1 MKAIKKVKKQGIRV
15 YLNSEIKKLYDFKSL
30 FNQYAYSQS
39 SHPFTLSWMG
49 LIEHTGSLNRSNNS
63 NHKLF
68 TFVTTDFY
76 KCNLTEDNF
85 DFDNHTLAKGD
96 NLYFVP
102 GSCIPRF
109 KVKEK
114 GEKVGYKTRKT
125 SDNANVII
133 FDNKALSKNQIS
145 MSRDSIHVALS
156 NFNKILDVMGQK
168 IEDLLTP
175 EQLLIIANDNDMLY
189 ADNDISSLNQSF
201 TNNDCDVAFPTR
213 GWRGHDTD
221 AYTTGISNPEAQA
234 VLDIIHDACNDP
246 SKIIL
251 NSTQVLAQI
260 NDTSVI
266 SPEMYTRL
274 SQMLDGDKNS
284 VTLAMELL
292 SNFDL
297 KRSIFYIL
305 LLLRDY
311 NGKMRWS
318 SNYNHSNFKAFR
330 ISLDTLLNAGKDNL
344 INHGVRGSQLI
355 NLLGQAKLLKKE
367 HVEHFKQ
374 DVKNSFSYGDY
385 SQFFEVSNIVSTPA
399 LKKML
404 EESAVNLKLEE
415 IEQPEE
421 VLETEE
427 HDNI

>member
-1 MKAIKKVKKQGIRV
+1 MKAIKNVKKQGIRV
-15 YLNSEIKKLYDFKSL
+15 YLNSEIKKLYDFKPL
-30 FNQYAYSQS
+30 FNQYSYSQQPQS
-39 SHPFTLSWMG
+39 FTLSWLG
-49 LIEHTGSLNRSNNS
+49 LSEHTAAINRINNS
-63 NHKLF
+63 NHNLF
-68 TFVTTDFY
+68 TFVSTNFY
-76 KCNLTEDNF
+76 KCNLNEDNF

-96 NLYFVP
+96 NLYFIP

-114 GEKVGYKTRKT
+114 GEKVGFKTRKT

-133 FDNKALSKNQIS
+133 FDDKALSKNQIS
-145 MSRDSIHVALS
+145 MSRDSIQVSLS
-156 NFNKILDVMGQK
+156 NFNRILDVMGQR

-175 EQLLIIANDNDMLY
+175 EQLLIIANDNDLLY
-189 ADNDISSLNQSF
+189 VDNDISSLNQAF
-201 TNNDCDVAFPTR
+201 TNNDCTAAFPTR
-213 GWRGHDTD
+213 GWRGHDVD
-221 AYTTGISNPEAQA
+221 AYTTGVSNPEAQA
-234 VLDIIHDACNDP
+234 GLDIIHDACNDP
-246 SKIIL
+246 NKIIL

-266 SPEMYTRL
+266 NPEMYTRL

-305 LLLRDY
+305 LLIKEY
-311 NGKMRWS
+311 SGKMRWS
-318 SNYNHSNFKAFR
+318 FNYNHSNFKAFR
-330 ISLDTLLNAGKDNL
+330 ISIDSLLNAGKDNL
-344 INHGVRGSQLI
+344 FNHGIRGTNVI
-355 NLLGQAKLLKKE
+355 GLLGEAKLLKKE
-367 HVEHFKQ
+367 HVEHFKD
-374 DVKNSFSYGDY
+374 DVKSSFSYGDY
-385 SQFFEVSNIVSTPA
+385 SRFFEVSNIVSTPT

-427 HDNI
+427 HDSI